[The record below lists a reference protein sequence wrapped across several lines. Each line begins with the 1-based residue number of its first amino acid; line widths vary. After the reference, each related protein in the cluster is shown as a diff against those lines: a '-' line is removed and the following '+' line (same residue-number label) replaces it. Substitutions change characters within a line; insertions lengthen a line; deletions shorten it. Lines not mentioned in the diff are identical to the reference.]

1 MKGTFLTVH
10 DGLDSIGGN
19 KILLETGGI
28 RAFLDFGINFK
39 KHSCFF
45 AEFLKPRSTK
55 GVHDLL
61 QLGLIPELPIYR
73 EDLVPS
79 DLHLPRTS
87 PRTRSTSPTPTGPL
101 RVRRP
106 PEPADH
112 RLLLVIL
119 KGMQDVKSESPW
131 EEVVYFSRK
140 ERDEGDSRM
149 LTPLNRKPLGG
160 RKVGP
165 PNTARAPGG
174 LGGIAPSEGAES
186 QPLRGL
192 RPPSLQAL
200 GSGSLHPGG
209 HRLRLRDGGGVGGVH
224 GGLPDARGQRPPD

>member
-45 AEFLKPRSTK
+45 AEFLKPAPP

-79 DLHLPRTS
+79 DLHLPS
-87 PRTRSTSPTPTGPL
+87 DQ
-101 RVRRP
+101 
-106 PEPADH
+106 PADAVYLSH
-112 RLLLVIL
+112 AHLDHCGCAGLLGLQTTVCCSAMTAAIL

-131 EEVVYFSRK
+131 EEVVYLSRR
-140 ERDEGDSRM
+140 ERDEGGTYLYSGSEAYSGRSSSTSR
-149 LTPLNRKPLGG
+149 GS
-160 RKVGP
+160 
-165 PNTARAPGG
+165 APGWNTS
-174 LGGIAPSEGAES
+174 A
-186 QPLRGL
+186 
-192 RPPSLQAL
+192 
-200 GSGSLHPGG
+200 
-209 HRLRLRDGGGVGGVH
+209 
-224 GGLPDARGQRPPD
+224 